1 MDRHRKPVKPTHQIE
16 TPAKLNI
23 RLKVTGRRPDGY
35 HDLVSIMVPVDL
47 FDRMEIGI
55 VQEKGIELTAEGFYV
70 PRDNS
75 NLVSRAALSFF
86 TETGLDC
93 GIFIKL
99 TKRIPVAAGMGGGSS
114 DAAAILYSL
123 NELFRRPL
131 SREKLHDMAKQLGA
145 DVPFFLYCKPSI
157 ATGIGDILEPL
168 PHWPET
174 WYVIITP
181 RLEISTAWV
190 YGHLK
195 LELTGHEYEH
205 IIDFLKKDSPA
216 VSHLL
221 ENDLEKVTASRYPI
235 INILKEAIKD
245 AGAEGV
251 MMTGSGPTVFGLFP
265 SREEARS
272 ARDHLRSKDLG
283 HVFMATD
290 WKRPPLL
297 KEIRD
302 RIGN

>member
-1 MDRHRKPVKPTHQIE
+1 MKPTHHIE

-35 HDLVSIMVPVDL
+35 HDLVSIMVPIDL
-47 FDRMEIGI
+47 SDRMEIGI
-55 VQEKGIELTAEGFYV
+55 ARERGIEMTAEGFCV
-70 PRDNS
+70 PTDES
-75 NLVSRAALSFF
+75 NLVSRAAQAFLS
-86 TETGLDC
+86 ETGLDC
-93 GIFIKL
+93 GVFIKL

-114 DAAAILYSL
+114 DAAAVLYSL
-123 NELFRRPL
+123 NELFGNPL
-131 SREKLHDMAKQLGA
+131 SQEEVHEMAARLGA
-145 DVPFFLYCKPSI
+145 DVPFFLYCRPSI

-168 PHWPET
+168 PHWPES
-174 WYVIITP
+174 WYVVITP

-221 ENDLEKVTASRYPI
+221 ENDLEKVTAGRYPV
-235 INILKEAIKD
+235 INILKEALRD

-251 MMTGSGPTVFGLFP
+251 MMTGSGPTVFGLFS

-272 ARDHLRSKDLG
+272 AKDHLHSKDLG

-297 KEIRD
+297 EEIRYRSAD
-302 RIGN
+302 